1 MDALRVEDTS
11 MGLTKALHFITT
23 QQDRRKVKPKF
34 QYAAAGSTTR
44 ATRCLTKFERSH
56 ITELVQQLVPL
67 DPKTQQDQIKE
78 IMQQLS
84 KLPVTFFPVKREMRI
99 DYSKTYPYRSTKR
112 GG

>member
-11 MGLTKALHFITT
+11 MGLMKALHFITT
-23 QQDRRKVKPKF
+23 QQQRRKIKPKF
-34 QYAAAGSTTR
+34 QYASAGSTTR
-44 ATRCLTKFERSH
+44 ATRCLTRFERSH
-56 ITELVQQLVPL
+56 VTELVQQLAPL

-84 KLPVTFFPVKREMRI
+84 QLPVTFFPVKREMRI
-99 DYSKTYPYRSTKR
+99 DYSKIYPYRSTKR

>member
-11 MGLTKALHFITT
+11 MGLMKALHFITT
-23 QQDRRKVKPKF
+23 QQQRRKVKPKF
-34 QYAAAGSTTR
+34 QYASAGSTTR
-44 ATRCLTKFERSH
+44 ATRCLTRFERSH
-56 ITELVQQLVPL
+56 VTELVQQLVPL
-67 DPKTQQDQIKE
+67 DPKAQQDQIKE

-84 KLPVTFFPVKREMRI
+84 KLPVAFFPVKREMRI